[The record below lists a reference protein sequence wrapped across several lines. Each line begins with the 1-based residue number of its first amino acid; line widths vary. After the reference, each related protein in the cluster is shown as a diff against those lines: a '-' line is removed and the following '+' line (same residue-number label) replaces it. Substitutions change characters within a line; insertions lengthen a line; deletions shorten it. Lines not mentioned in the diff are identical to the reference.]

1 MKKIYLML
9 ALAAGL
15 MSSCDMDKEPYNALP
30 DTEGISTPTD
40 FANARVSLYSGLRG
54 CIGGNEFNNAMES
67 RPTASMPS
75 LATATHWA
83 TCTVTPSPHRA
94 ATSLPSTAA
103 TRA

>member
-30 DTEGISTPTD
+30 DTEGITTPTD

-54 CIGGNEFNNAMES
+54 CIGGDSFNNAMEIQTDGFNAVTGS
-67 RPTASMPS
+67 
-75 LATATHWA
+75 ATRWA
-83 TCTVTPSPHRA
+83 TCTVTPSPHQA
-94 ATSLPSTAA
+94 ATSLPSTAT